1 MSHPTP
7 ASTGATPAPS
17 PSANAPA
24 GGYAGDLS
32 PAEAWRLA
40 GTGQAVIVDVR
51 TGEEWY
57 WVGRVPGAE
66 HIEWAI
72 GRQQARNEG
81 FLTELATRVPRD
93 RQVLFLCRS
102 GVRSQAAAKAATL
115 AGYAS
120 AWNIVGGFEGPI
132 DDQRQRG
139 KLGGWRAAGLPW
151 EQS

>member
-1 MSHPTP
+1 M
-7 ASTGATPAPS
+7 PAPG
-17 PSANAPA
+17 PTGVDGAAA
-24 GGYAGDLS
+24 RGYAGDVTA
-32 PAEAWRLA
+32 AEAWQLA
-40 GTGQAVIVDVR
+40 STGRAVIVDVR

-66 HIEWAI
+66 HIEWAS
-72 GRQQARNEG
+72 GRQQVRNDHFVAE
-81 FLTELATRVPRD
+81 LTARVPRD

-102 GVRSQAAAKAATL
+102 GVRSQAAAKAATD
-115 AGYAS
+115 AGYGS

-132 DDQRQRG
+132 DAHKQRG